1 MTNNTSTQIVRQ
13 SQIKTVMELLKD
25 RDIKPTFLELMTMT
39 EVFTDYITNGT
50 TKEVMDRVRK
60 ADEWLKTK

>member
-13 SQIKTVMELLKD
+13 SQIKTVTEILKD
-25 RDIKPTFLELMTMT
+25 RGIQPTILELMTIT

-50 TKEVMDRVRK
+50 PKEVMDRVRK

>member
-1 MTNNTSTQIVRQ
+1 MNNNTSTQIVRQ

-25 RDIKPTFLELMTMT
+25 RDIKPSLIELMTVT

-60 ADEWLKTK
+60 ADEWLNTK

>member
-13 SQIKTVMELLKD
+13 SQIKTVTEILKD
-25 RDIKPTFLELMTMT
+25 RGIQPTILELMTIT

>member
-1 MTNNTSTQIVRQ
+1 MTNNTSTQIIRQ

-25 RDIKPTFLELMTMT
+25 RDIKPSLVELMTIT
-39 EVFTDYITNGT
+39 EVFTDYISNGT

-60 ADEWLKTK
+60 ADEWLKEK

>member
-25 RDIKPTFLELMTMT
+25 RDIKPTFLELMTVT

>member
-1 MTNNTSTQIVRQ
+1 MNNNTSTQIVRQ

-25 RDIKPTFLELMTMT
+25 REIKPSLLELMTIT

>member
-1 MTNNTSTQIVRQ
+1 MINNTSTQIVRQ
-13 SQIKTVMELLKD
+13 SQIKTVTEILKD
-25 RDIKPTFLELMTMT
+25 RGIQPTFLELMTIT